1 MLICKSITQK
11 AYFRLLIMFLLF
23 ILFQGCKIYQE
34 PISLNQ
40 ALNSKED
47 GILKITMLNGDKFIY
62 EDIEVIEDDYY
73 AINFNNG
80 EKVKTLINKDEI
92 KDVQFRNNK
101 SAKSSNFLG
110 ISIGVLTIM
119 LGVFMF

>member
-1 MLICKSITQK
+1 MLVFKSITKK
-11 AYFRLLIMFLLF
+11 AYFRLLIMCLLV

-47 GILKITMLNGDKFIY
+47 GNLKITMINGNQFIY
-62 EDIEVIEDDYY
+62 EDIEVINDNYY

-80 EKVKTLINKDEI
+80 KKEKTLLNKNEI
-92 KDVQFRNNK
+92 KEVQFRNKK
-101 SAKSSNFLG
+101 SAKSSNFMGIGIGIITIILG
-110 ISIGVLTIM
+110 AFM
-119 LGVFMF
+119 L